1 MSKGKNPIII
11 QDCES
16 FLKSAKILHVDEAA
30 IIAYKN
36 TNPLDNTCDVT
47 GISKMHVMQ
56 VS

>member
-1 MSKGKNPIII
+1 MKI
-11 QDCES
+11 
-16 FLKSAKILHVDEAA
+16 AKILHVDEAA

-36 TNPLDNTCDVT
+36 TNPFDNTCDVT